1 MRIKLV
7 KIKELD
13 DALHPNNIVEG
24 TQKEGEFSNAPVVGE
39 CFWMQYNENEDL
51 WFRTSTVT
59 EIIDEQTFK
68 TRNSIYRYEPINA
81 T

>member
-7 KIKELD
+7 KIKELE

-24 TQKEGEFSNAPVVGE
+24 IEKEGEFSKAPAVGE
-39 CFWMQYNENEDL
+39 CFYMQYDKNENL

-59 EIIDEQTFK
+59 EIIDERTFK